1 MPPSNKWIKQPFLFE
16 KKWKIE
22 KKKLLF
28 SFDLRV
34 YVSKCELGYFLV
46 VSGWMNEANG
56 KQNEEQNWIGIFRQL
71 GHSII
76 MSSA

>member
-1 MPPSNKWIKQPFLFE
+1 MNKTTFFVRKKVKNWE
-16 KKWKIE
+16 KKN
-22 KKKLLF
+22 LLF

-34 YVSKCELGYFLV
+34 YVSECELGYFLV